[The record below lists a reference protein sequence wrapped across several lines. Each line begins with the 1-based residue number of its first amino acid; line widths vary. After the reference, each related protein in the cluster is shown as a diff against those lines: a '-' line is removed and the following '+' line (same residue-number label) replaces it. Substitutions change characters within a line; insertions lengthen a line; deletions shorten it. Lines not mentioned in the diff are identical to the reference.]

1 MKTATDETENKN
13 YLRKRDYAVEYNNIT
28 KNYKTIYDDLIEQS
42 NSSQKKIIN
51 TYIRLWRMVL
61 DCKQNLLSGKKD
73 TKEYN
78 QFADLYFR
86 MLDAAMAV
94 KEIIIHQLKG
104 SMLKDFYLLSNI
116 IENQQST
123 IYLKYSFEK

>member
-1 MKTATDETENKN
+1 
-13 YLRKRDYAVEYNNIT
+13 
-28 KNYKTIYDDLIEQS
+28 
-42 NSSQKKIIN
+42 
-51 TYIRLWRMVL
+51 MVL